1 MKKIFFLLIFFLIA
15 SPVFAIGEAD
25 ESVSFDNPVPSLQ
38 GKSISNI
45 VGNVIKT
52 ALGIIGTIALVLF
65 IIAGLIWMTAK
76 GDSGKIKSATQ
87 IMQWTA
93 IGLTVI
99 FFSYAMLKF
108 VFGII
113 K

>member
-1 MKKIFFLLIFFLIA
+1 MKTIFFLLIFFLIA
-15 SPVFAIGEAD
+15 FPVFAAD
-25 ESVSFDNPVPSLQ
+25 ETVTFDNPVPSLQ
-38 GKSISNI
+38 NKSVTDI
-45 VGNVIKT
+45 VGKVIKT
-52 ALGIIGTIALVLF
+52 GLGIVGSIALVLF
-65 IIAGLIWMTAK
+65 IFAGFVWMTAQ
-76 GDSGKIKSATQ
+76 GNSGKIQSSLK

-93 IGLTVI
+93 IGLAII

>member
-1 MKKIFFLLIFFLIA
+1 MHKLFFLLIFFLIA

-38 GKSISNI
+38 GKSISDI
-45 VGNVIKT
+45 VGQVIKT
-52 ALGIIGTIALVLF
+52 ALGVIGSIALVLF
-65 IIAGLIWMTAK
+65 IIAGFIWMNAK
-76 GDSGKIKSATQ
+76 GEAGKINSATK

-93 IGLTVI
+93 IGLAVI